1 MKMRNRALSF
11 WLLFLMAIFP
21 AVSLF
26 AAGIEI
32 DGYFKNFQMNIEP
45 PQYLSYGR
53 AGGGLLG
60 ANTTRLRIDGA
71 ADLNRGLKLF
81 ASYTA
86 SANVLESSLGQLLN
100 ISTSQPGYRIDD
112 IRSRIY
118 PAPGNDPGSLRLNQN
133 LDRFYIAWSGPLDLY
148 LGRQPF
154 GWGAGK
160 TVNPTDVLA
169 PFRFDELDREERVG
183 LDALR
188 AIYPLGVMSEID
200 AGVIPGE
207 DAEAENSAA
216 YLRGRTYLARTDF
229 SATVIIYRENFL
241 AGLDAAR
248 SVGGSGV
255 WLEAAYNRVENDFAL
270 EEFVRLVAGWDRSF
284 FQARM
289 YTWCEYHYNGAGAGE
304 RKDYYS
310 NINSHPAYGES
321 GVFLMGRHY
330 LLPAVTWQFTPL
342 ISGTGQFFIN
352 LADGSVLFAP
362 ALEYNIGKNIY
373 LGGGG
378 YLGFGESSGQAAGAA
393 SEFGEYG
400 RVIYFSM
407 RYYY

>member
-1 MKMRNRALSF
+1 LLTLLMVVPAAFPLSATDF
-11 WLLFLMAIFP
+11 
-21 AVSLF
+21 
-26 AAGIEI
+26 EI
-32 DGYFKNFQMNIEP
+32 DGYFKNFQMNIKP
-45 PQYLSYGR
+45 PRYLSSGG
-53 AGGGLLG
+53 AGGDLLG
-60 ANTTRLRIDGA
+60 ANTTRLRIDGTENFSR
-71 ADLNRGLKLF
+71 DLKLF
-81 ASYTA
+81 ASYTV

-100 ISTSQPGYRIDD
+100 ISTAQPGYRIDD
-112 IRSRIY
+112 IRSRIF
-118 PAPGNDPGSLRLNQN
+118 PAPGKDPGSLRLNQN
-133 LDRFYIAWSGPLDLY
+133 LDRLYIAWSGPLDLY

-183 LDALR
+183 LDAVR
-188 AIYPLGVMSEID
+188 AIYPLGMMSELD
-200 AGVIPGE
+200 AGVILGE
-207 DAEAENSAA
+207 NAETEKSAA
-216 YLRGRTYLARTDF
+216 YLRGRTYLARTDL
-229 SATVIIYRENFL
+229 SATLILYRENLL

-255 WLEAAYNRVENDFAL
+255 WLEAAYNRVEDGYAQ
-270 EEFVRLVAGWDRSF
+270 EEFIRLAAGWDRSF

-289 YTWCEYHYNGAGAGE
+289 YTWCEYHYNGAGAE
-304 RKDYYS
+304 ENADYYR
-310 NINSHPAYGES
+310 NIMTHPAYRES
-321 GVFLMGRHY
+321 GIFLMGRHY

-342 ISGTGQFFIN
+342 LSGTGQFFVN

-362 ALEYNIGKNIY
+362 ALEYNIGKNLY
-373 LGGGG
+373 VGGGG
-378 YLGFGESSGQAAGAA
+378 YLGFGDSSEQAAGAA